1 MLASES
7 VNNINVDD
15 DIKEVIKE
23 SNDIVIEKINNLILN
38 YYRM

>member
-23 SNDIVIEKINNLILN
+23 VVPTYKGK
-38 YYRM
+38 